1 MQKIGPEDWKQMFEL
16 LDTALDLPPNER
28 DPWLDGLPGDYE
40 RLKPALRDLLAKHA
54 TRDSDAFLR
63 DIPQFTSLTGI
74 NTSPL
79 GSPSPGNHIGPYRL
93 VRELGHGGM
102 GSVWLAERDD
112 GTFKR
117 SVALKLPHVT
127 WIGGLA
133 ERMARERDILATLE
147 HPNIARLYD
156 AGVDDMGRPF
166 MAMEYVEGV
175 TIDRYCAEHSPTVEQ
190 ILQLILQVARAVA
203 HAHAR
208 LVVHRDLKPS
218 NILVTADGSVRLLD
232 FGVAKLLE
240 NRPGEQTQF
249 AVRAF
254 TPEYA
259 APEQIKGELISTA
272 TDVYS
277 LGVVSYQLLTGALP
291 YSPKHTGNGQQLER
305 AITDIDASLASTT
318 TPDHHR
324 GRRLRGDLDAV
335 LNRALKK
342 DPTQRYASADAFALD
357 IEHHLQGRP
366 IQARPDSAW
375 YRFSKFVSR
384 NRVGTAAAAAVLIAI
399 LAGASVALWQAREA
413 REQAARTAIERDIA
427 RRAAAREEAVRMY
440 LTRMFRSSVAAD
452 GSTSTTAKTMLDRS
466 AERVLQEYRDDPY
479 LAGKVVETLADLYGA
494 LEDVAGQVPLLEG
507 YLKQAGP
514 EANPETVAL
523 VKQKLAHAEL
533 ARGNLQRA
541 EELLQP
547 AEQFWTTDLKRYA
560 EQHLEWL
567 AIKARVL
574 RAQGDLAGS
583 ISTNE
588 QAIAERIAL
597 SGENHSETSILYN
610 SLGIALMNANRLQEA
625 TAAYRKAL
633 AIHDAL
639 GSGEDVP
646 ALVMRANVG
655 TLSYRV
661 GRIADAERE
670 LKHAFEGQRALSG
683 DSAAVAA
690 SMAQYGSLQ
699 TALGRPDQAIPILE
713 EAARMAEKF
722 TATGSAL
729 HVQNRTFLAEAHA
742 AAGHRQDAARIVDDA
757 LSLARKQFGDDHL
770 FTQRARLAK
779 ARLTAREQP
788 FATASAELA
797 DVITELR
804 AGGPAAQL
812 ALGQALVA
820 QGDLLTLNGHSAE
833 ATPLLEEAV
842 KLREQVMWDQ
852 SWELAEARSRLGE
865 AQVASG
871 KPEGKDLIEQSLT
884 TLQTQLGPEHPQT
897 TRARRAVAM

>member
-1 MQKIGPEDWKQMFEL
+1 MQRIGPEDWKQMFEL
-16 LDTALDLPPNER
+16 LDTALDLPPAER
-28 DPWLDGLPGDYE
+28 NPWLDSLSGDYE
-40 RLKPALRDLLAKHA
+40 RLKPALREMLAKHA
-54 TRDSDAFLR
+54 SSDSDAFLR
-63 DIPQFTSLTGI
+63 DMPQFTSLTGI
-74 NTSPL
+74 NTSVL
-79 GSPSPGNHIGPYRL
+79 STPSPGNHVGPYRL
-93 VRELGHGGM
+93 VRELGRGGM
-102 GSVWLAERDD
+102 GSVWLAERAD

-117 SVALKLPHVT
+117 NVALKLPHVT

-156 AGVDDMGRPF
+156 AGVDDLGRPF

-175 TIDRYCAEHSPTVEQ
+175 TIDRYCLEHSPTVEQ
-190 ILQLILQVARAVA
+190 ILQLILQVAHAVA

-218 NILVTADGSVRLLD
+218 NILVTVDGSVRLLD

-240 NRPGEQTQF
+240 NQPGEQTQF

-259 APEQIKGELISTA
+259 APEQIKGEPISTA

-277 LGVVSYQLLTGALP
+277 LGVVSYQLLAGALP
-291 YSPKHTGNGQQLER
+291 YSPKHTGGGQLER
-305 AITDIDASLASTT
+305 AITEIDASLASTT
-318 TPDHHR
+318 ARDHQR
-324 GRRLRGDLDAV
+324 CRRLRGDIDAI

-375 YRFSKFVSR
+375 YRFSKFVGR
-384 NRVGTAAAAAVLIAI
+384 NRVGTAAAAAALIAV

-413 REQAARTAIERDIA
+413 REQAARTAVERDIA

-440 LTRMFRSSVAAD
+440 LTRMFRNSVTTD
-452 GSTSTTAKTMLDRS
+452 GSGPTTAKAMLDRS

-523 VKQKLAHAEL
+523 VRQKLAHAEL

-541 EELLQP
+541 DELLQP
-547 AEQFWTTDLKRYA
+547 AEQFWNTDRKRYA
-560 EQHLEWL
+560 EQHLEWV
-567 AIKARVL
+567 IVKARVL

-583 ISTNE
+583 IAANE
-588 QAIAERIAL
+588 QALAERIAL
-597 SGENHSETSILYN
+597 SGENHSETAILYN

-639 GSGEDVP
+639 GSGQDVP

-670 LKHAFEGQRALSG
+670 LKHAFEGQRAIAG

-690 SMAQYGSLQ
+690 SMGQYGSLQ
-699 TALGRPDQAIPILE
+699 TALGRPDRAIPILE
-713 EAARMAEKF
+713 EASRMAEKF
-722 TATGSAL
+722 TARGSAL
-729 HVQNRTFLAEAHA
+729 HVQNQTFLAEAHA
-742 AAGHRQDAARIVDDA
+742 AAGRSRQAAQMADEA
-757 LSLARKQFGDDHL
+757 LTLARKQFGEDH
-770 FTQRARLAK
+770 FFAHRARLAK
-779 ARLTAREQP
+779 ARLTANQQP
-788 FATASAELA
+788 FEKANAELA
-797 DVITELR
+797 DVITKLR

-820 QGDLLTLNGHSAE
+820 QAELLMQNSRAAE
-833 ATPLLEEAV
+833 AAPLLEEAV
-842 KLREQVMWDQ
+842 KLRGQVMWEQ
-852 SWELAEARSRLGE
+852 SWELAEARARLGE
-865 AQVASG
+865 AQVATG
-871 KPEGKDLIEQSLT
+871 KPEGKQLIEQALA
-884 TLQTQLGPEHPQT
+884 TLESQLGPDHPQT
-897 TRARRAVAM
+897 SRARRAIAM

>member
-1 MQKIGPEDWKQMFEL
+1 MQRIGPEDWKQMFEL
-16 LDTALDLPPNER
+16 LDTALDLPPGER
-28 DPWLDGLPGDYE
+28 DLWLDSLSGE
-40 RLKPALRDLLAKHA
+40 HARLKPALRDLLAKHA
-54 TRDSDAFLR
+54 TRDSDEFLR

-79 GSPSPGNHIGPYRL
+79 SIPSPGNHVGPYRL
-93 VRELGHGGM
+93 VRELGRGGM
-102 GSVWLAERDD
+102 GSVWLAERAD

-117 SVALKLPHVT
+117 NVALKLPHVT

-156 AGVDDMGRPF
+156 AGVDELGRPF
-166 MAMEYVEGV
+166 MAMEYVEGE
-175 TIDRYCAEHSPTVEQ
+175 TIDRYCAQHSPAVEQ

-240 NRPGEQTQF
+240 NQPGEQTQF

-259 APEQIKGELISTA
+259 APEQIKGEPISTA

-277 LGVVSYQLLTGALP
+277 LGVVSYQLLAGALP
-291 YSPKHTGNGQQLER
+291 YSPKHTGGGQLER
-305 AITDIDASLASTT
+305 AITEIDASLASTT
-318 TPDHHR
+318 AQDYQR
-324 GRRLRGDLDAV
+324 GRRLRGDIDAI

-342 DPTQRYASADAFALD
+342 DPAQRYASADAFALD

-384 NRVGTAAAAAVLIAI
+384 NRMGTAAATAALIAI
-399 LAGASVALWQAREA
+399 LAGASVALWQARAA
-413 REQAARTAIERDIA
+413 REQAAHTAVERDIA

-440 LTRMFRSSVAAD
+440 LTRMFRNSVSAD
-452 GSTSTTAKTMLDRS
+452 GSGTTTAKTMLDRS
-466 AERVLQEYRDDPY
+466 AERVLQEYRDDPD

-541 EELLQP
+541 DELLRS
-547 AEQFWTTDLKRYA
+547 AEPFWNTDRKRFA

-567 AIKARVL
+567 TVKARLL

-583 ISTNE
+583 IATNE
-588 QAIAERIAL
+588 QAIAERIAV
-597 SGENHSETSILYN
+597 SGENHSETAILYN

-625 TAAYRKAL
+625 TEAYRKAL

-639 GSGEDVP
+639 GTGEDVP

-661 GRIADAERE
+661 GRVADAERE

-690 SMAQYGSLQ
+690 SMGQYGSLQ

-722 TATGSAL
+722 TASGSAL

-742 AAGHRQDAARIVDDA
+742 AAGHQQDAVQIADEA
-757 LSLARKQFGDDHL
+757 LALARKQFGDDHL
-770 FTQRARLAK
+770 FTQRARLAR
-779 ARLTAREQP
+779 ARLATKQQP
-788 FATASAELA
+788 FEKTTTELAEL
-797 DVITELR
+797 ITKLR

-820 QGDLLTLNGHSAE
+820 QGELLIQNGHAAE
-833 ATPLLEEAV
+833 AAPVLEEAV

-852 SWELAEARSRLGE
+852 SWELAEARARLGE
-865 AQVASG
+865 AKLAAG
-871 KPEGKDLIEQSLT
+871 RPEGKDLIEQSLA
-884 TLQTQLGPEHPQT
+884 TLESQLGPEHPQT
-897 TRARRAVAM
+897 KRVRRAIAM

>member
-16 LDTALDLPPNER
+16 LDTALDLPPPER
-28 DPWLDGLPGDYE
+28 DTWLESLGGEYE
-40 RLKPALRDLLAKHA
+40 RLKPALRQLLAKHA
-54 TRDSDAFLR
+54 TRDTDTFLR

-79 GSPSPGNHIGPYRL
+79 SMPEPGNHVGPYRL
-93 VRELGHGGM
+93 VRELGRGGM
-102 GSVWLAERDD
+102 GSVWLAERAD

-117 SVALKLPHVT
+117 KVALKLPHVT

-156 AGVDDMGRPF
+156 AGVDDFGRPF
-166 MAMEYVEGV
+166 MAMEFVEGQ
-175 TIDRYCAEHSPTVEQ
+175 TIDQYCGHHELTVEQ

-240 NRPGEQTQF
+240 NQPGEQTQF

-259 APEQIKGELISTA
+259 APEQINGEPVSTA

-277 LGVVSYQLLTGALP
+277 LGVVSYRLLTGLLP
-291 YSPKHTGNGQQLER
+291 YEVKQTSVGQLER
-305 AITDIDASLASTT
+305 AITEIDAIPASATT
-318 TPDHHR
+318 QNRQHR
-324 GRRLRGDLDAV
+324 RRLRGDVDAI

-342 DPTQRYASADAFALD
+342 DPLQRYASADAFALD
-357 IEHHLQGRP
+357 IENHLLGRP

-384 NRVGTAAAAAVLIAI
+384 NRIATAAAAAVLIAI
-399 LAGASVALWQAREA
+399 LGGASIALWQASEA
-413 REQAARTAIERDIA
+413 REQAARAVIERDNA

-440 LTRMFRSSVAAD
+440 LTRMFRTSVAQED
-452 GSTSTTAKTMLDRS
+452 SGPTTAKAMLDRS

-494 LEDVAGQVPLLEG
+494 LEDVAGQAPLLEG

-514 EANPETVAL
+514 EADPETVAL

-533 ARGNLQRA
+533 SRGNIQRA
-541 EELLQP
+541 AELIQP
-547 AEQFWTTDLKRYA
+547 AEAFWNRDRKRYA
-560 EQHLEWL
+560 EQHLECL
-567 AIKARVL
+567 VVKARIL

-583 ISTNE
+583 IATNE
-588 QAIAERIAL
+588 QALVERVAL
-597 SGENHSETSILYN
+597 SGENHSETAILYN

-625 TAAYRKAL
+625 TEAYRKAL
-633 AIHDAL
+633 SIHDAL
-639 GSGEDVP
+639 GTDEDVP

-670 LKHAFEGQRALSG
+670 LKHAFEAQRAQSG

-690 SMAQYGSLQ
+690 SMGQYGSLQ
-699 TALGRPDQAIPILE
+699 TALGRHDQAIPILE
-713 EAARMAEKF
+713 QASLMAEKF
-722 TATGSAL
+722 TARGSAL

-742 AAGHRQDAARIVDDA
+742 ASGQQQRAAQTLDET
-757 LSLARKQFGDDHL
+757 LSLARKQFGDNHF
-770 FTQRARLAK
+770 FTQRVQLAK
-779 ARLTAREQP
+779 AKLAAAQKP
-788 FATASAELA
+788 SSQSLDELA
-797 DVITELR
+797 EVTNKLR
-804 AGGPAAQL
+804 TSGPTAQL

-820 QGDLLTLNGHSAE
+820 HGETLTKQGRAAE
-833 ATPLLEEAV
+833 ALPVLEEAV
-842 KLREQVMWDQ
+842 KLREQVMWPQ
-852 SWELAEARSRLGE
+852 SWELAEARARLGE
-865 AQVASG
+865 AQLATGNPAG
-871 KPEGKDLIEQSLT
+871 KQLLEQSLA
-884 TLQTQLGPEHPQT
+884 TLESQLGRDHPQT
-897 TRARRAVAM
+897 ARARRAVAM

>member
-16 LDTALDLPPNER
+16 LDTALDLPPPER
-28 DPWLDGLPGDYE
+28 DTWLDSLSGDYE
-40 RLKPALRDLLAKHA
+40 RLKPALRELLAKHA
-54 TRDSDAFLR
+54 TRDSDEFLR

-79 GSPSPGNHIGPYRL
+79 SAPLPGNHVGAYRL
-93 VRELGHGGM
+93 VRELGRGGM
-102 GSVWLAERDD
+102 GSVWLAERAD

-117 SVALKLPHVT
+117 NVALKLPHVT

-156 AGVDDMGRPF
+156 AGVDALGRPF

-175 TIDRYCAEHSPTVEQ
+175 TIDRYCAQHSPSIEQ
-190 ILQLILQVARAVA
+190 MLQLILQVARAVA

-240 NRPGEQTQF
+240 NQPGEHTQF

-259 APEQIKGELISTA
+259 APEQIKGEPISTA

-291 YSPKHTGNGQQLER
+291 YSPKHTGGGQLER
-305 AITDIDASLASTT
+305 AITEIDASLASTT
-318 TPDHHR
+318 TQDQQR
-324 GRRLRGDLDAV
+324 GRRLRGDIDAI

-342 DPTQRYASADAFALD
+342 DPAQRYASADAFALD

-375 YRFSKFVSR
+375 YRFSKFVTR

-399 LAGASVALWQAREA
+399 LGGASIALWQAREA
-413 REQAARTAIERDIA
+413 REQAARTAVERDIA

-440 LTRMFRSSVAAD
+440 LTRMFRNSVTAD
-452 GSTSTTAKTMLDRS
+452 GTPTTAKSMLDRS

-494 LEDVAGQVPLLEG
+494 LEDIAGQVPLLEG

-523 VKQKLAHAEL
+523 VRQKLAHAEL

-541 EELLQP
+541 DELLEP
-547 AEQFWTTDLKRYA
+547 AEQFWNTDRKRYA
-560 EQHLEWL
+560 EQHLEWVTV
-567 AIKARVL
+567 KARLL
-574 RAQGDLAGS
+574 RAKGDLAGS
-583 ISTNE
+583 IATNE
-588 QAIAERIAL
+588 QAIAERVAL
-597 SGENHSETSILYN
+597 SGENHSETAILYN

-625 TAAYRKAL
+625 TAAYQKAL

-661 GRIADAERE
+661 GRLADAERE
-670 LKHAFEGQRALSG
+670 LKHAFEGQRAISG

-690 SMAQYGSLQ
+690 SMGQYGSLQ
-699 TALGRPDQAIPILE
+699 TALGRPDQAIAILE
-713 EAARMAEKF
+713 EASHMAEKF
-722 TATGSAL
+722 TARGSAL
-729 HVQNRTFLAEAHA
+729 HVQNQTFLAEAHA
-742 AAGHRQDAARIVDDA
+742 AAGRNQRAVRIADEA
-757 LSLARKQFGDDHL
+757 LALARNQFGDDH
-770 FTQRARLAK
+770 FVAQRARLAK
-779 ARLTAREQP
+779 ARLTAQQQP
-788 FATASAELA
+788 FESSNAELA
-797 DVITELR
+797 DIIAKLR

-812 ALGQALVA
+812 ALGQALITR
-820 QGDLLTLNGHSAE
+820 GELLLQNGRAAE
-833 ATPLLEEAV
+833 AAPVFEEAV
-842 KLREQVMWDQ
+842 KLREQVMWEQ
-852 SWELAEARSRLGE
+852 SWELAEARARLGE
-865 AQVASG
+865 AQVATG
-871 KPEGKDLIEQSLT
+871 KLEGKQLIEQSLA
-884 TLQTQLGPEHPQT
+884 TLESQLGPGHPQT
-897 TRARRAVAM
+897 ARARRAVAM

>member
-16 LDTALDLPPNER
+16 LDTALDLPPTER
-28 DPWLDGLPGDYE
+28 DSWIDSLSGDYA
-40 RLKPALRDLLAKHA
+40 RLKPALRELLAKHA
-54 TRDSDAFLR
+54 TRNSDEFLR
-63 DIPQFTSLTGI
+63 EMPQFTSLTGI

-79 GSPSPGNHIGPYRL
+79 STPSPGNHVGPYRL
-93 VRELGHGGM
+93 VLELGRGGM
-102 GSVWLAERDD
+102 GSVWLAERAD

-117 SVALKLPHVT
+117 NVALKLPHVT

-156 AGVDDMGRPF
+156 AGVDDLGRPF

-175 TIDRYCAEHSPTVEQ
+175 TIDRYCAQHSPSIEQ
-190 ILQLILQVARAVA
+190 IFQLILQVARAVA

-218 NILVTADGSVRLLD
+218 NILVTAAGSVRLLD

-240 NRPGEQTQF
+240 NQPGEQTQF

-259 APEQIKGELISTA
+259 APEQIKSEPINTA

-291 YSPKHTGNGQQLER
+291 YSPKHTGGAQLER
-305 AITDIDASLASTT
+305 AITEIDASLASTT
-318 TPDHHR
+318 AQDHHR
-324 GRRLRGDLDAV
+324 GRRLRGDIDAI

-342 DPTQRYASADAFALD
+342 DPAQRYASADAFALD
-357 IEHHLQGRP
+357 IEQHLQGRP

-399 LAGASVALWQAREA
+399 LAGASVAIWQAREA
-413 REQAARTAIERDIA
+413 REQAARTAVERDIA

-440 LTRMFRSSVAAD
+440 LTRMFRTSVTAD
-452 GSTSTTAKTMLDRS
+452 GSTPTTAKTMLDRS

-514 EANPETVAL
+514 EADPETVAL

-541 EELLQP
+541 AELLPP
-547 AEQFWTTDLKRYA
+547 AEQFWNTDRKRYA

-567 AIKARVL
+567 TIKARLL
-574 RAQGDLAGS
+574 RAQGDLTGS
-583 ISTNE
+583 IATNE
-588 QAIAERIAL
+588 QAISERIAL
-597 SGENHSETSILYN
+597 SGENHSETATLYN

-633 AIHDAL
+633 GIHDAL

-670 LKHAFEGQRALSG
+670 LKHAFQGQRAISG

-690 SMAQYGSLQ
+690 SMGQYGSLQ

-713 EAARMAEKF
+713 EASRMAEKF
-722 TATGSAL
+722 TARGSAL
-729 HVQNRTFLAEAHA
+729 HVQNQTFLAEAHA
-742 AAGHRQDAARIVDDA
+742 AAGRSQQAAQIADEA
-757 LSLARKQFGDDHL
+757 LTLARKQFGDDHY
-770 FTQRARLAK
+770 FAQRARLAK
-779 ARLTAREQP
+779 ARLTATQQP
-788 FATASAELA
+788 FQKASAELA
-797 DVITELR
+797 DIITKLR

-820 QGDLLTLNGHSAE
+820 QGELLIQNGRA
-833 ATPLLEEAV
+833 ADAAPVLEEAV
-842 KLREQVMWDQ
+842 RLREQMMWEQ
-852 SWELAEARSRLGE
+852 SWELAEARARLGE
-865 AQVASG
+865 AQVATG
-871 KPEGKDLIEQSLT
+871 KAGGKQLIEQSIA
-884 TLQTQLGPEHPQT
+884 TLESQLGPGHPQT
-897 TRARRAVAM
+897 ARARRAIAM

>member
-1 MQKIGPEDWKQMFEL
+1 MQRIGPEDWKQMFEL
-16 LDTALDLPPNER
+16 LDTALDLPPTER
-28 DPWLDGLPGDYE
+28 DTWLDSLSGDYE
-40 RLKPALRDLLAKHA
+40 RLKPALRELLAKHA
-54 TRDSDAFLR
+54 TRDSDEFLR
-63 DIPQFTSLTGI
+63 DMPQFTSLTGI
-74 NTSPL
+74 STSPL
-79 GSPSPGNHIGPYRL
+79 STPSPGNHVGPYRL

-117 SVALKLPHVT
+117 NVALKLPHVT

-156 AGVDDMGRPF
+156 AGIDDLGRPF
-166 MAMEYVEGV
+166 MAMEYVQGV

-240 NRPGEQTQF
+240 NHPGEQTQF
-249 AVRAF
+249 AARAF

-259 APEQIKGELISTA
+259 APEQIKGEPISTA

-291 YSPKHTGNGQQLER
+291 YSPKHTGGGQLER
-305 AITDIDASLASTT
+305 AITEIDASLASTT
-318 TPDHHR
+318 AQDHQR
-324 GRRLRGDLDAV
+324 GRRLRGDIDAI

-342 DPTQRYASADAFALD
+342 DPTKRYASADAFALD

-413 REQAARTAIERDIA
+413 REQAARTAVERDIA

-440 LTRMFRSSVAAD
+440 LTRLFRNSASTD
-452 GSTSTTAKTMLDRS
+452 GSGPTTAKAMLDRS

-514 EANPETVAL
+514 EADPETVAL
-523 VKQKLAHAEL
+523 ARQKLAHAEL

-541 EELLQP
+541 DELLQP
-547 AEQFWTTDLKRYA
+547 AEQFWNTDRKRYA
-560 EQHLEWL
+560 EQHLEWVTV
-567 AIKARVL
+567 KARVL

-583 ISTNE
+583 IATNE

-597 SGENHSETSILYN
+597 SGENHSETAILYN

-670 LKHAFEGQRALSG
+670 LKHAFEGQRAISG

-690 SMAQYGSLQ
+690 SMGQYGSLQ

-713 EAARMAEKF
+713 EASRMAEKF
-722 TATGSAL
+722 TARGSGL
-729 HVQNRTFLAEAHA
+729 HVQNQTFLAEAHA
-742 AAGHRQDAARIVDDA
+742 AAGRSQQAAQLADESFA
-757 LSLARKQFGDDHL
+757 LARKQFGDDH
-770 FTQRARLAK
+770 FFAQRARLTK
-779 ARLTAREQP
+779 ARLTAQHQLFEK
-788 FATASAELA
+788 ANAELA
-797 DVITELR
+797 NVISKLR

-820 QGDLLTLNGHSAE
+820 RGELLLQNGRA
-833 ATPLLEEAV
+833 ADAAPVLEEAV
-842 KLREQVMWDQ
+842 KLREQVMWEQ
-852 SWELAEARSRLGE
+852 SWELAEARARLGE

-871 KPEGKDLIEQSLT
+871 KPEGKDLIEQSLA
-884 TLQTQLGPEHPQT
+884 TLQSQLGPDHPQT
-897 TRARRAVAM
+897 ARAKRAIAM

>member
-1 MQKIGPEDWKQMFEL
+1 MQRIGPEDWKQMFEL
-16 LDTALDLPPNER
+16 LDTALDLPPGER
-28 DPWLDGLPGDYE
+28 NPWLDALCGDYE
-40 RLKPALRDLLAKHA
+40 RLKPALRELLAKHA
-54 TRDSDAFLR
+54 NRDSDAFLR
-63 DIPQFTSLTGI
+63 DLPQFTSLTGI
-74 NTSPL
+74 NTSAL
-79 GSPSPGNHIGPYRL
+79 SSPSPGNHIGAYRL
-93 VRELGHGGM
+93 VRELGRGGM
-102 GSVWLAERDD
+102 GSVWLAERAD

-117 SVALKLPHVT
+117 NVALKLPHVT

-133 ERMARERDILATLE
+133 ERMSRERDILATLE

-156 AGVDDMGRPF
+156 AGVDDLGRPF

-175 TIDRYCAEHSPTVEQ
+175 TIDRYCAEHSLSVEQ

-218 NILVTADGSVRLLD
+218 NILVTAAGSVRLLD

-240 NRPGEQTQF
+240 NQPGEQTQF

-259 APEQIKGELISTA
+259 APEQIKSEPISTA

-305 AITDIDASLASTT
+305 AITEIDASLASETAQ
-318 TPDHHR
+318 DHQR
-324 GRRLRGDLDAV
+324 GRRLRGDIDAI

-357 IEHHLQGRP
+357 IDHHLHGRP

-384 NRVGTAAAAAVLIAI
+384 NRAGTAAAAAVLIAI

-413 REQAARTAIERDIA
+413 REQAARIAVERDIA

-440 LTRMFRSSVAAD
+440 LTRMFRNSVTAD
-452 GSTSTTAKTMLDRS
+452 GSGTTTAKTMLDRS

-541 EELLQP
+541 DELLQS
-547 AEQFWTTDLKRYA
+547 AEQFWNTDRKRYA

-567 AIKARVL
+567 TIKARVL
-574 RAQGDLAGS
+574 RARGDLSGS
-583 ISTNE
+583 IATNE
-588 QAIAERIAL
+588 QVIAERVAL
-597 SGENHSETSILYN
+597 SGENHSETAILYN

-625 TAAYRKAL
+625 TSAYRKAL

-639 GSGEDVP
+639 GTGEDVP

-661 GRIADAERE
+661 GRVADAERE

-690 SMAQYGSLQ
+690 SMGQYGSLQ

-742 AAGHRQDAARIVDDA
+742 AAGHPKDANQIADEA
-757 LSLARKQFGDDHL
+757 LALARKQFGDDHL

-779 ARLTAREQP
+779 ARLATKQQP
-788 FATASAELA
+788 FAAASAELA
-797 DVITELR
+797 DVITKLR

-820 QGDLLTLNGHSAE
+820 QGELLIQNGHATE
-833 ATPLLEEAV
+833 AAPVLEEAV
-842 KLREQVMWDQ
+842 KLRERVMWEQ
-852 SWELAEARSRLGE
+852 SWELAEARARLGE
-865 AQVASG
+865 AQVAAG
-871 KPEGKDLIEQSLT
+871 KPEGKDLIQQSLAT
-884 TLQTQLGPEHPQT
+884 MESQLGPDHPQT
-897 TRARRAVAM
+897 QRVRRAIAM

>member
-16 LDTALDLPPNER
+16 LDTVLDLPAPER
-28 DPWLDGLPGDYE
+28 NTWLDSLGGDYE
-40 RLKPALRDLLAKHA
+40 RLKPALRELLAKHA
-54 TRDSDAFLR
+54 ARETDGFLR
-63 DIPQFTSLTGI
+63 DMPQFTSLTGI
-74 NTSPL
+74 STSPL
-79 GSPSPGNHIGPYRL
+79 SSPEPGNHVGPYRL
-93 VRELGHGGM
+93 VRELGRGGM
-102 GSVWLAERDD
+102 GSVWLAERAD
-112 GTFKR
+112 GSFKR
-117 SVALKLPHVT
+117 NVALKLPHVT

-147 HPNIARLYD
+147 HSNIARLYD
-156 AGVDDMGRPF
+156 AGIDDLGRPF
-166 MAMEYVEGV
+166 MAMEFVEGQ
-175 TIDRYCAEHSPTVEQ
+175 TIDRYCSQHQPTVEQ

-240 NRPGEQTQF
+240 NQPGEQTQF

-259 APEQIKGELISTA
+259 APEQIKGETISTA

-291 YSPKHTGNGQQLER
+291 YATKKTGAGQLER
-305 AITDIDASLASTT
+305 AITEVDATPASSTT
-318 TPDHHR
+318 QDRQR
-324 GRRLRGDLDAV
+324 GRRLRGDLDAI

-342 DPTQRYASADAFALD
+342 DPLQRYISADAFALD
-357 IEHHLQGRP
+357 IEQHLQGRP

-384 NRVGTAAAAAVLIAI
+384 NRIVTSAAAAVLIAI
-399 LAGASVALWQAREA
+399 LGGASLALWQAREA

-440 LTRMFRSSVAAD
+440 LTTLFRNSAASD
-452 GSTSTTAKTMLDRS
+452 GSGTTTAKAMLDRS
-466 AERVLQEYRDDPY
+466 AERVLQQYRDDPY

-514 EANPETVAL
+514 EADPATVAAAQ
-523 VKQKLAHAEL
+523 QKLAHAEL
-533 ARGNLQRA
+533 ARGNIQRA
-541 EELLQP
+541 AELMQL
-547 AEQFWTTDLKRYA
+547 AEQFWNRDRMRYP
-560 EQHLEWL
+560 EQHVEGLT
-567 AIKARVL
+567 IKARIL

-583 ISTNE
+583 IATNE
-588 QAIAERIAL
+588 QAIAERVAL
-597 SGENHSETSILYN
+597 SGENHSETAILYN

-625 TAAYRKAL
+625 TTAYQKAL
-633 AIHDAL
+633 SIHDAL
-639 GSGEDVP
+639 GTGEDVP

-661 GRIADAERE
+661 GRVADAERE
-670 LKHAFEGQRALSG
+670 LKHAFEGQRAISG
-683 DSAAVAA
+683 DSAAVSA
-690 SMAQYGSLQ
+690 SMGQYGSLQ
-699 TALGRPDQAIPILE
+699 TALGRPEQAIPILE

-742 AAGHRQDAARIVDDA
+742 ASGQKQQAAQIADEAVA
-757 LSLARKQFGDDHL
+757 LARKQFGDDH
-770 FTQRARLAK
+770 FFAQRAQLAK
-779 ARLTAREQP
+779 TRLTADQKP
-788 FATASAELA
+788 AAQSSAELA
-797 DVITELR
+797 EVITKLR
-804 AGGPAAQL
+804 VAGPTAQL
-812 ALGQALVA
+812 ALTQALVA
-820 QGDLLTLNGHSAE
+820 QGELLLKQERASE
-833 ATPLLEEAV
+833 AMPVLEEAV
-842 KLREQVMWDQ
+842 KLREQVMWEQ
-852 SWELAEARSRLGE
+852 SWELAEARARLGE
-865 AQVASG
+865 AQLATG
-871 KPEGKDLIEQSLT
+871 KPEGKQLIEQSVA
-884 TLQTQLGPEHPQT
+884 TLETQLGHDHPQT
-897 TRARRAVAM
+897 TRARRAIAM

>member
-16 LDTALDLPPNER
+16 LDTALDLPPPER
-28 DPWLDGLPGDYE
+28 DTWLDALSGDHE
-40 RLKPALRDLLAKHA
+40 KLKPALRELLAKHA
-54 TRDSDAFLR
+54 TRDDDFLR
-63 DIPQFTSLTGI
+63 EMPQFTSLTGI
-74 NTSPL
+74 STFALST
-79 GSPSPGNHIGPYRL
+79 PSPGAHVGPYRL

-117 SVALKLPHVT
+117 NVALKLPHVT
-127 WIGGLA
+127 WLGGLA

-156 AGVDDMGRPF
+156 AGVDDLGRPF

-175 TIDRYCAEHSPTVEQ
+175 TIDRYCAEHSLSIEG
-190 ILQLILQVARAVA
+190 IMQLILQVARAVA

-259 APEQIKGELISTA
+259 APEQIKGEPISTA

-291 YSPKHTGNGQQLER
+291 YSPKHTGGGQLER
-305 AITDIDASLASTT
+305 AITEVDASLASTT
-318 TPDHHR
+318 AQDHQR
-324 GRRLRGDLDAV
+324 GRRLRGDIDAI

-342 DPTQRYASADAFALD
+342 DPVQRYASADGFALD

-375 YRFSKFVSR
+375 YRFSKFVGR
-384 NRVGTAAAAAVLIAI
+384 NRAGTAAAAAVLIAL

-413 REQAARTAIERDIA
+413 REQAARTAVERDIA

-440 LTRMFRSSVAAD
+440 LTRMFRNSVTTD
-452 GSTSTTAKTMLDRS
+452 GAGPTTAKAMLDRS

-514 EANPETVAL
+514 EADPETVAL
-523 VKQKLAHAEL
+523 ARQKLAHAEL

-541 EELLQP
+541 DELLQP
-547 AEQFWTTDLKRYA
+547 AEQFWNTDRKRYA
-560 EQHLEWL
+560 GQHLEWVTV
-567 AIKARVL
+567 KARLL

-583 ISTNE
+583 IATNE

-597 SGENHSETSILYN
+597 SGENHSETAILYN

-661 GRIADAERE
+661 GRLADAERE
-670 LKHAFEGQRALSG
+670 LKHAFDAQRAISG

-690 SMAQYGSLQ
+690 SMGQYGSLQ
-699 TALGRPDQAIPILE
+699 TALGRPDLAIPVLE
-713 EAARMAEKF
+713 QASSMAEKF
-722 TATGSAL
+722 TARGSAL
-729 HVQNRTFLAEAHA
+729 HVQNQTFLAEAHA
-742 AAGHRQDAARIVDDA
+742 AAGRREQAAQLADEA
-757 LSLARKQFGDDHL
+757 LVLARKQFGDDH
-770 FTQRARLAK
+770 FFAQRTRLAK
-779 ARLTAREQP
+779 ARITVNQQP
-788 FATASAELA
+788 FEKANAELA
-797 DVITELR
+797 NVIAKLR

-820 QGDLLTLNGHSAE
+820 HGELMLQNGRGAD
-833 ATPLLEEAV
+833 AAPLLEEAV
-842 KLREQVMWDQ
+842 KLREQIMWEQ
-852 SWELAEARSRLGE
+852 SWELAEARARLGE
-865 AQVASG
+865 AHIANG
-871 KPEGKDLIEQSLT
+871 KAEGKQLIERSLA
-884 TLQTQLGPEHPQT
+884 TLESQLGPDHPQT
-897 TRARRAVAM
+897 ARARRAVAM

>member
-1 MQKIGPEDWKQMFEL
+1 MQRIGPDDWKQMFEL
-16 LDTALDLPPNER
+16 LDTALDLPPGER
-28 DPWLDGLPGDYE
+28 DTWLDSLSGDYE
-40 RLKPALRDLLAKHA
+40 RLRPALRELLAKHA
-54 TRDSDAFLR
+54 TRDSDGFLR
-63 DIPQFTSLTGI
+63 EMPQFTSLTGI

-79 GSPSPGNHIGPYRL
+79 STPSPGNHVGPYRL
-93 VRELGHGGM
+93 VRELGRGGM

-117 SVALKLPHVT
+117 NVALKLPHVT

-156 AGVDDMGRPF
+156 AGIDDLGRPF

-175 TIDRYCAEHSPTVEQ
+175 TIDRYCAQHSPTLDQ

-240 NRPGEQTQF
+240 NQPGEQTLF

-259 APEQIKGELISTA
+259 APEQIKGEPISTA

-291 YSPKHTGNGQQLER
+291 YSPKDTANGQLER
-305 AITDIDASLASTT
+305 AITEIDVSLASTT
-318 TPDHHR
+318 AQDHQL
-324 GRRLRGDLDAV
+324 GRRLRGDIDAI

-342 DPTQRYASADAFALD
+342 DPAKRYAGADTFALD

-375 YRFSKFVSR
+375 YRISKFVSR

-413 REQAARTAIERDIA
+413 REQAARIAVERDIA

-440 LTRMFRSSVAAD
+440 LTRMFRNSVTTNSS
-452 GSTSTTAKTMLDRS
+452 GPTTAKAMLDRS

-541 EELLQP
+541 EELLP
-547 AEQFWTTDLKRYA
+547 SAEQFWNTDRKRYA

-567 AIKARVL
+567 TVKARVL

-583 ISTNE
+583 IATNE

-597 SGENHSETSILYN
+597 SGENHSETAILYN

-646 ALVMRANVG
+646 ALVMRGNVG
-655 TLSYRV
+655 ALSYRV
-661 GRIADAERE
+661 GRLADAERE
-670 LKHAFEGQRALSG
+670 LKHAFEGQRAISG

-690 SMAQYGSLQ
+690 SMGQYGSLQ
-699 TALGRPDQAIPILE
+699 TALGRPDQAVPILE
-713 EAARMAEKF
+713 EASRMAEKF
-722 TATGSAL
+722 TARGSAL
-729 HVQNRTFLAEAHA
+729 HVQNQTFLAEAHA
-742 AAGHRQDAARIVDDA
+742 AAGRHGHAVQIADDA
-757 LSLARKQFGDDHL
+757 VALARKQFGEDH
-770 FTQRARLAK
+770 FFAQRARLAK
-779 ARLTAREQP
+779 ARLTANRQP
-788 FATASAELA
+788 FAKANAELA
-797 DVITELR
+797 AVITKLR

-820 QGDLLTLNGHSAE
+820 QGELLLQNGRAAE
-833 ATPLLEEAV
+833 AAPVLEEAV
-842 KLREQVMWDQ
+842 KLREQVMWEQ
-852 SWELAEARSRLGE
+852 SWELAEARARLGE
-865 AQVASG
+865 AHVANG
-871 KPEGKDLIEQSLT
+871 KPEGKQLIEQSIA
-884 TLQTQLGPEHPQT
+884 TLQSQLGPDHPQT
-897 TRARRAVAM
+897 ARAKRAIAM

>member
-1 MQKIGPEDWKQMFEL
+1 MQRIGPEDWKQMFEL
-16 LDTALDLPPNER
+16 LDTALDLPPTER
-28 DPWLDGLPGDYE
+28 DTWLDSLSGDYE
-40 RLKPALRDLLAKHA
+40 RLKPALRELLAKHA
-54 TRDSDAFLR
+54 TRDSDEFLR
-63 DIPQFTSLTGI
+63 DMPQFTSLTGI

-79 GSPSPGNHIGPYRL
+79 STPSPGNHVGPYRL
-93 VRELGHGGM
+93 VRELGRGGM

-117 SVALKLPHVT
+117 NVALKLPHVT

-156 AGVDDMGRPF
+156 AGVDDLGRPF

-175 TIDRYCAEHSPTVEQ
+175 TIDRYCSERSPTVEQ
-190 ILQLILQVARAVA
+190 ILQLVLQVARAVA

-218 NILVTADGSVRLLD
+218 NVLVTADGSVRLLD

-240 NRPGEQTQF
+240 NQPGEQTQF

-259 APEQIKGELISTA
+259 APEQIKGEPISTA

-291 YSPKHTGNGQQLER
+291 YSPKHTGGGQLER
-305 AITDIDASLASTT
+305 AITEIDASLASTT
-318 TPDHHR
+318 TQDQQR
-324 GRRLRGDLDAV
+324 GRRLRGDIDAI

-384 NRVGTAAAAAVLIAI
+384 NRVGTAAAAAVLIA
-399 LAGASVALWQAREA
+399 LLGGASVAIWQAREA
-413 REQAARTAIERDIA
+413 REQAARTAVERDIA

-440 LTRMFRSSVAAD
+440 LTRMFRNSVTTD
-452 GSTSTTAKTMLDRS
+452 DSGPTTAKAMLDRS

-507 YLKQAGP
+507 YLNQAGP

-523 VKQKLAHAEL
+523 VRQKLAHAEL

-541 EELLQP
+541 EELLRP
-547 AEQFWTTDLKRYA
+547 AEQFWNTDRKRYA
-560 EQHLEWL
+560 EQHLEWVTV
-567 AIKARVL
+567 KARVL

-583 ISTNE
+583 IATNE

-597 SGENHSETSILYN
+597 SGENHSETAILYN

-670 LKHAFEGQRALSG
+670 LKHAFEGQRAISG

-690 SMAQYGSLQ
+690 SMGQYGSLQ
-699 TALGRPDQAIPILE
+699 TALGRPDLAIPILE
-713 EAARMAEKF
+713 EASRMAEKF
-722 TATGSAL
+722 TARGSGL
-729 HVQNRTFLAEAHA
+729 HVQNQTFLAEAHA
-742 AAGHRQDAARIVDDA
+742 AAGRSQHAAQLADESFA
-757 LSLARKQFGDDHL
+757 LARKQFGDDH
-770 FTQRARLAK
+770 FFAQRARLAK
-779 ARLTAREQP
+779 ARLTANHQP
-788 FATASAELA
+788 FEKANAELA
-797 DVITELR
+797 NVIAKLR

-812 ALGQALVA
+812 ALGQALIT
-820 QGDLLTLNGHSAE
+820 QGELLLQNHRA
-833 ATPLLEEAV
+833 ADAAPLLEEAV
-842 KLREQVMWDQ
+842 KLREQVMWEQ
-852 SWELAEARSRLGE
+852 SWELAEARARLGE
-865 AQVASG
+865 ANVATG
-871 KPEGKDLIEQSLT
+871 KAEGRQLIEQSVV
-884 TLQTQLGPEHPQT
+884 TLESQLGPDHPQT
-897 TRARRAVAM
+897 IRAKRAIAM

>member
-1 MQKIGPEDWKQMFEL
+1 MQSIGPEDWKQMFEL
-16 LDTALDLPPNER
+16 LDTALDLPPAER
-28 DPWLDGLPGDYE
+28 DPWLDALSGDHE
-40 RLKPALRDLLAKHA
+40 RLKPALRELLAKHA
-54 TRDSDAFLR
+54 TRDSDDFLR
-63 DIPQFTSLTGI
+63 DVPQFTSLTGI
-74 NTSPL
+74 STSPL
-79 GSPSPGNHIGPYRL
+79 SSPSPGNHVGAYRL
-93 VRELGHGGM
+93 VRELGRGGM
-102 GSVWLAERDD
+102 GSVWLAERAD

-117 SVALKLPHVT
+117 NVALKLPHVT

-156 AGVDDMGRPF
+156 AGVDALGRPF

-175 TIDRYCAEHSPTVEQ
+175 TIDRYCAQHSPSIEQ
-190 ILQLILQVARAVA
+190 ILQLVLQVTRAVA

-240 NRPGEQTQF
+240 NQPGEHTQF

-259 APEQIKGELISTA
+259 APEQIKGEPIGTA

-277 LGVVSYQLLTGALP
+277 LGVVSYQLLTGTLP
-291 YSPKHTGNGQQLER
+291 YSPKHAGGGQLER
-305 AITDIDASLASTT
+305 AITEIDASLASTT
-318 TPDHHR
+318 TQDRQR
-324 GRRLRGDLDAV
+324 GRRLRGDIDAI

-342 DPTQRYASADAFALD
+342 DPAQRYASADAFALD

-366 IQARPDSAW
+366 IQARPDGAW

-384 NRVGTAAAAAVLIAI
+384 NRVGTAAAAAALIAI
-399 LAGASVALWQAREA
+399 LGGASIALWQAREA
-413 REQAARTAIERDIA
+413 REQAARTAVERDIA

-440 LTRMFRSSVAAD
+440 LTRMFRNSVTAEGA
-452 GSTSTTAKTMLDRS
+452 GPTTAKSMLDRS

-514 EANPETVAL
+514 EANPETLAL
-523 VKQKLAHAEL
+523 VRQKLAHAEL

-541 EELLQP
+541 DELLRP
-547 AEQFWTTDLKRYA
+547 AEQFWNTDRKRYA
-560 EQHLEWL
+560 EQHLEWVTV
-567 AIKARVL
+567 KARLL

-583 ISTNE
+583 IATNE
-588 QAIAERIAL
+588 QAIAERIAF
-597 SGENHSETSILYN
+597 SGENHSETALLYN

-625 TAAYRKAL
+625 TEAYRKAL

-655 TLSYRV
+655 TLYYRV

-670 LKHAFEGQRALSG
+670 LQHAFEGQRAISG

-690 SMAQYGSLQ
+690 SMGQYGSLQ
-699 TALGRPDQAIPILE
+699 TALGRSDRSIAILD

-722 TATGSAL
+722 TARGSAL
-729 HVQNRTFLAEAHA
+729 HVQNQTFLAEAHA
-742 AAGHRQDAARIVDDA
+742 AAGRNQKAVQIADEAWA
-757 LSLARKQFGDDHL
+757 LARKQFGDEH
-770 FTQRARLAK
+770 FFAQRARLAK
-779 ARLTAREQP
+779 ARLTANQQP
-788 FATASAELA
+788 FEKASAELA
-797 DVITELR
+797 DVITKLR

-812 ALGQALVA
+812 ALGQALIA
-820 QGDLLTLNGHSAE
+820 QGELLLQNGRAAE
-833 ATPLLEEAV
+833 AAPVLEEAL
-842 KLREQVMWDQ
+842 KLREQVMWEQ
-852 SWELAEARSRLGE
+852 SWELAEARARLGE
-865 AQVASG
+865 ALVASG
-871 KPEGKDLIEQSLT
+871 KPEGKQLIEQALG
-884 TLQTQLGPEHPQT
+884 TLHSQLGPEHPQT
-897 TRARRAVAM
+897 SRAKRAVAM

>member
-1 MQKIGPEDWKQMFEL
+1 MQRIGPEDWKQMFEL
-16 LDTALDLPPNER
+16 LDTALDLPPTER
-28 DPWLDGLPGDYE
+28 DTWLDSLSGDYE
-40 RLKPALRDLLAKHA
+40 RLKPALRELLAKHA
-54 TRDSDAFLR
+54 TRDSDEFLR
-63 DIPQFTSLTGI
+63 DMPQFTSLTGI

-79 GSPSPGNHIGPYRL
+79 STPSPGNHVGPYRL
-93 VRELGHGGM
+93 VRELGRGGM

-117 SVALKLPHVT
+117 NVALKLPHVT

-156 AGVDDMGRPF
+156 AGVDDLGRPF

-175 TIDRYCAEHSPTVEQ
+175 TIDRYCSERSPTVEQ
-190 ILQLILQVARAVA
+190 ILQLVLQVARAVA

-218 NILVTADGSVRLLD
+218 NVLVTADGSVRLLD

-240 NRPGEQTQF
+240 NQPGEQTQF

-259 APEQIKGELISTA
+259 APEQIKGEPISTA

-291 YSPKHTGNGQQLER
+291 YSPKHTGGGQLER
-305 AITDIDASLASTT
+305 AITEIDASLASTT
-318 TPDHHR
+318 TQDQQR
-324 GRRLRGDLDAV
+324 GRRLRGDIDAI

-384 NRVGTAAAAAVLIAI
+384 NRVGTAAAAAVLIAL
-399 LAGASVALWQAREA
+399 LAGASVAIWQAREA
-413 REQAARTAIERDIA
+413 REQAARTAVERDIA

-440 LTRMFRSSVAAD
+440 LTRMFRNSVTTD
-452 GSTSTTAKTMLDRS
+452 DSGPTTAKAMLDRS

-507 YLKQAGP
+507 YLNQAGP

-523 VKQKLAHAEL
+523 VRQKLAHAEL

-541 EELLQP
+541 EELLRP
-547 AEQFWTTDLKRYA
+547 AEQFWNTDRKRYA
-560 EQHLEWL
+560 EQHLEWVTV
-567 AIKARVL
+567 KARVL

-583 ISTNE
+583 IATNE

-597 SGENHSETSILYN
+597 SGENHSETAILYN

-670 LKHAFEGQRALSG
+670 LKHAFEGQRAISG

-690 SMAQYGSLQ
+690 SMGQYGSLQ

-713 EAARMAEKF
+713 EASRMAEKF
-722 TATGSAL
+722 TARGSGL
-729 HVQNRTFLAEAHA
+729 HVQNQTFLAEAHA
-742 AAGHRQDAARIVDDA
+742 AAGRSQHAAQLADESFA
-757 LSLARKQFGDDHL
+757 LARKQFGDDH
-770 FTQRARLAK
+770 FFAQRARLAK
-779 ARLTAREQP
+779 ARLTANHQP
-788 FATASAELA
+788 FEKANAELA
-797 DVITELR
+797 NVIAKLR

-812 ALGQALVA
+812 ALGQALIT
-820 QGDLLTLNGHSAE
+820 QSELLLQNHRA
-833 ATPLLEEAV
+833 ADAAPLLEEAV
-842 KLREQVMWDQ
+842 KLREQVMWEQ
-852 SWELAEARSRLGE
+852 SWELAEARARLGE
-865 AQVASG
+865 ANVATG
-871 KPEGKDLIEQSLT
+871 KAEGRQLIERSVV
-884 TLQTQLGPEHPQT
+884 TLESQLGPDHPQT
-897 TRARRAVAM
+897 TRAKRAIAM

>member
-1 MQKIGPEDWKQMFEL
+1 MQRIGPEDWKQMFEL
-16 LDTALDLPPNER
+16 LDTALDLPPGER
-28 DPWLDGLPGDYE
+28 DSWLDALAGDYE
-40 RLKPALRDLLAKHA
+40 KLKPALRELLAKHA

-63 DIPQFTSLTGI
+63 DMPQFTSLTGI

-79 GSPSPGNHIGPYRL
+79 SSPSPGNHIGPYRL
-93 VRELGHGGM
+93 VRELGRGGM

-117 SVALKLPHVT
+117 NVALKLPHVT

-156 AGVDDMGRPF
+156 AGVDDLGRPF
-166 MAMEYVEGV
+166 MAMEYAEGV
-175 TIDRYCAEHSPTVEQ
+175 TIDRYCAEHSPSVEQ

-208 LVVHRDLKPS
+208 LIVHRDLKPS
-218 NILVTADGSVRLLD
+218 NILVTADGSARLLD

-240 NRPGEQTQF
+240 NQPGEQTQF

-259 APEQIKGELISTA
+259 APEQIKGEPISTA

-305 AITDIDASLASTT
+305 AITEIDASLASATAQ
-318 TPDHHR
+318 DHQR
-324 GRRLRGDLDAV
+324 GRRLRGDIDAI

-357 IEHHLQGRP
+357 IDHHLHGRP

-384 NRVGTAAAAAVLIAI
+384 NRAGTAAAAAVLIAI

-413 REQAARTAIERDIA
+413 REQAARTAVERDIA

-440 LTRMFRSSVAAD
+440 LTRMFRNSVTAD
-452 GSTSTTAKTMLDRS
+452 GSGTTTAKTMLDRS

-523 VKQKLAHAEL
+523 VQQKLAHAEL
-533 ARGNLQRA
+533 ARGNLKRA
-541 EELLQP
+541 DELLVS

-567 AIKARVL
+567 TVKARVL
-574 RAQGDLAGS
+574 RAQGDLVGS
-583 ISTNE
+583 IATNE
-588 QAIAERIAL
+588 QAITERIAL
-597 SGENHSETSILYN
+597 SGENHSETAILYN

-639 GSGEDVP
+639 GTGEDVP

-661 GRIADAERE
+661 GRVADAERE

-690 SMAQYGSLQ
+690 SMGQYGSLQ

-742 AAGHRQDAARIVDDA
+742 AAGHPKDATQIADEA
-757 LSLARKQFGDDHL
+757 LALARKQFGDNHL
-770 FTQRARLAK
+770 FTQRARLTK
-779 ARLTAREQP
+779 ARLATKQQP
-788 FATASAELA
+788 FATASDELA
-797 DVITELR
+797 DVIIKLR
-804 AGGPAAQL
+804 SGGPAAQL

-820 QGDLLTLNGHSAE
+820 QGELLIQNGHAAE
-833 ATPLLEEAV
+833 AAPVLEEAV

-852 SWELAEARSRLGE
+852 SWELAEARARLGE
-865 AQVASG
+865 AQVAAG
-871 KPEGKDLIEQSLT
+871 KPEGKDLIEQSLA
-884 TLQTQLGPEHPQT
+884 TLESQLGPEHPQT
-897 TRARRAVAM
+897 KRVRRAIAM

>member
-1 MQKIGPEDWKQMFEL
+1 MQRIGPEDWKQMFEL
-16 LDTALDLPPNER
+16 LDTALDLPPEQR
-28 DPWLDGLPGDYE
+28 DPWLEGLQGDYE
-40 RLKPALRDLLAKHA
+40 KLKPALRDLLAKHA

-79 GSPSPGNHIGPYRL
+79 SSPSPGNHIGPYRL
-93 VRELGHGGM
+93 VRELGRGGM

-117 SVALKLPHVT
+117 NVALKLPHVT

-156 AGVDDMGRPF
+156 AGVDELGRPF

-218 NILVTADGSVRLLD
+218 NILVTANGSVRLLD

-259 APEQIKGELISTA
+259 APEQVKGEPISTA

-291 YSPKHTGNGQQLER
+291 YSPKHTSNGQQLER
-305 AITDIDASLASTT
+305 AITDIEASLASATT
-318 TPDHHR
+318 EDNQR
-324 GRRLRGDLDAV
+324 GRRLRGDIDAI

-413 REQAARTAIERDIA
+413 REQAARTAVERDIA

-440 LTRMFRSSVAAD
+440 LTRMFRNSVAAD
-452 GSTSTTAKTMLDRS
+452 GSSPTTAKTMLDRS

-523 VKQKLAHAEL
+523 VRQKLAHAEL

-541 EELLQP
+541 DELLQP
-547 AEQFWTTDLKRYA
+547 AEQFWNTDRKRYA

-567 AIKARVL
+567 TIKARVL

-583 ISTNE
+583 ISTNQ

-597 SGENHSETSILYN
+597 SGENHSETAILYN

-661 GRIADAERE
+661 GRVADAERE

-690 SMAQYGSLQ
+690 SMGQYGSLQ

-729 HVQNRTFLAEAHA
+729 HVQNQTFLAEAHA
-742 AAGHRQDAARIVDDA
+742 AAGHQQNAVRIADEA

-770 FTQRARLAK
+770 FAQRARLAR
-779 ARLTAREQP
+779 ARLTAAQQP
-788 FATASAELA
+788 FSQASAELA
-797 DVITELR
+797 DVIAKLR

-820 QGDLLTLNGHSAE
+820 QGELLGRNGHAAE
-833 ATPLLEEAV
+833 AVALLEEAV

-852 SWELAEARSRLGE
+852 SWELAEARARLGE

-871 KPEGKDLIEQSLT
+871 KSQGKDLIEQSMA
-884 TLQTQLGPEHPQT
+884 TLESQLGPDHPQT
-897 TRARRAVAM
+897 ARARRAIAM

>member
-1 MQKIGPEDWKQMFEL
+1 MQKIGPQDWKQMFEL
-16 LDTALDLPPNER
+16 LDTALDLPAPER
-28 DPWLDGLPGDYE
+28 DTWLDSLGGDYE

-54 TRDSDAFLR
+54 ARDTDSFLR
-63 DIPQFTSLTGI
+63 DIPQFTNLTGI
-74 NTSPL
+74 STSPL
-79 GSPSPGNHIGPYRL
+79 STPEPGNHVGPYRL
-93 VRELGHGGM
+93 VRELGRGGM
-102 GSVWLAERDD
+102 GSVWLAERAD
-112 GTFKR
+112 GAFKR
-117 SVALKLPHVT
+117 NVALKLPHVT

-156 AGVDDMGRPF
+156 AGVDDLGRPF
-166 MAMEYVEGV
+166 MAMEHVEGQ
-175 TIDRYCAEHSPTVEQ
+175 TIDRYCSQHELSVEQ
-190 ILQLILQVARAVA
+190 ILQLIVQVARAVA

-218 NILVTADGSVRLLD
+218 NILVTAGGSVRLLD

-240 NRPGEQTQF
+240 NQPGAQTQF

-259 APEQIKGELISTA
+259 APEQIKGEPISTA

-291 YSPKHTGNGQQLER
+291 HAVKQTNAGQLER
-305 AITDIDASLASTT
+305 AITEIDAAPASATT
-318 TPDHHR
+318 QDRQR
-324 GRRLRGDLDAV
+324 GRRLRGDLDAI

-342 DPTQRYASADAFALD
+342 DPAQRYVSADAFALE
-357 IEHHLQGRP
+357 IEQHLQGRP

-384 NRVGTAAAAAVLIAI
+384 NRVATIAAVAVFIAV
-399 LAGASVALWQAREA
+399 LGGATVALWQASEA
-413 REQAARTAIERDIA
+413 REQAARNAIERDIA
-427 RRAAAREEAVRMY
+427 RRAAAREEAVRMH
-440 LTRMFRSSVAAD
+440 LTSMFRNSAGSD
-452 GSTSTTAKTMLDRS
+452 GASSTTAKAMLDRS
-466 AERVLQEYRDDPY
+466 AERVLQQYRDDPY

-514 EANPETVAL
+514 EAEPATVA
-523 VKQKLAHAEL
+523 VVQQKLAHAEL
-533 ARGNLQRA
+533 SRGNIQRA
-541 EELLQP
+541 AELMQP
-547 AEQFWTTDLKRYA
+547 AELFWNRDPTRYA
-560 EQHLEWL
+560 EQHLEGL
-567 AIKARVL
+567 AIKARIL

-583 ISTNE
+583 IAINE
-588 QAIAERIAL
+588 QAITERITL
-597 SGENHSETSILYN
+597 SGENHSETAVLYN

-625 TAAYRKAL
+625 TSAYRKAL

-639 GSGEDVP
+639 GTGEDVP

-670 LKHAFEGQRALSG
+670 LKHAFEGQRAISG

-690 SMAQYGSLQ
+690 SMGQYGSLQ
-699 TALGRPDQAIPILE
+699 SAMGRPDRAIPILD

-722 TATGSAL
+722 TAAGSAL

-742 AAGHRQDAARIVDDA
+742 ASGQQQRAGQIMEETLA
-757 LSLARKQFGDDHL
+757 LARKQFGDDH
-770 FTQRARLAK
+770 FFAQRVALAK
-779 ARLTAREQP
+779 ARLTAGQQP
-788 FATASAELA
+788 HPQSAAELA
-797 DVITELR
+797 NVVTKLR
-804 AGGPAAQL
+804 AAGPAAHL
-812 ALGQALVA
+812 ALTQALVA
-820 QGDLLTLNGHSAE
+820 QGDLLVKQGRPAE

-842 KLREQVMWDQ
+842 RLREQVMWDQ
-852 SWELAEARSRLGE
+852 SWELAEARARLGE
-865 AQVASG
+865 AQLATG
-871 KPEGKDLIEQSLT
+871 KPEGRQLIEQSLA
-884 TLQTQLGPEHPQT
+884 TLESQLGPEHPQT
-897 TRARRAVAM
+897 VRARRAVAM

>member
-1 MQKIGPEDWKQMFEL
+1 MQRIGPEDWKQMFEL
-16 LDTALDLPPNER
+16 LDTALDLPPAER
-28 DPWLDGLPGDYE
+28 DAWLDSLAGDHE
-40 RLKPALRDLLAKHA
+40 RLKPALRELLQKHA
-54 TRDSDAFLR
+54 TRDSDEFLR
-63 DIPQFTSLTGI
+63 DMPQFTSLTGI
-74 NTSPL
+74 NTSHL
-79 GSPSPGNHIGPYRL
+79 SSASPGNHVGPYRL
-93 VRELGHGGM
+93 VRELGRGGM
-102 GSVWLAERDD
+102 GSVWLAERAD

-117 SVALKLPHVT
+117 NVALKLPHVT

-156 AGVDDMGRPF
+156 AGVDDLGRPF

-175 TIDRYCAEHSPTVEQ
+175 TIDRYCAQHSPSIEQ

-208 LVVHRDLKPS
+208 LVVHRDLKPT
-218 NILVTADGSVRLLD
+218 NILVTTDGSVRLLD

-240 NRPGEQTQF
+240 NQPGEHTQF
-249 AVRAF
+249 AARAF

-259 APEQIKGELISTA
+259 APEQIKGEPISTA

-291 YSPKHTGNGQQLER
+291 YSPKHTGGGQLER
-305 AITDIDASLASTT
+305 AITEIDASLASTT
-318 TPDHHR
+318 TQDQQR
-324 GRRLRGDLDAV
+324 GRRLRGDIDAI

-342 DPTQRYASADAFALD
+342 DPAQRYASADAFALD
-357 IEHHLQGRP
+357 IENHLQGRP

-399 LAGASVALWQAREA
+399 LGGASVALWQAREA
-413 REQAARTAIERDIA
+413 REQAARTAVERDIA

-440 LTRMFRSSVAAD
+440 LTRMFRNSVTAD
-452 GSTSTTAKTMLDRS
+452 GASPTTAKSMLDRS

-514 EANPETVAL
+514 EGNPETVAL
-523 VKQKLAHAEL
+523 VRQKLAHAEL
-533 ARGNLQRA
+533 GRGNLQRA
-541 EELLQP
+541 DELLQP
-547 AEQFWTTDLKRYA
+547 AEQFWNTDRKRYA
-560 EQHLEWL
+560 EQHLEWVTV
-567 AIKARVL
+567 KARLL

-583 ISTNE
+583 IATNE
-588 QAIAERIAL
+588 QAIAERVAL
-597 SGENHSETSILYN
+597 SGENHSETAILYN

-625 TAAYRKAL
+625 TAAYRRAL
-633 AIHDAL
+633 AIHDTL
-639 GSGEDVP
+639 DSGEDVP

-670 LKHAFEGQRALSG
+670 LKHAFEGQRAISG

-690 SMAQYGSLQ
+690 SMGQYGSLQ
-699 TALGRPDQAIPILE
+699 TALGRPDQAIAILE
-713 EAARMAEKF
+713 DASEMAEKF
-722 TATGSAL
+722 TARGSAL
-729 HVQNRTFLAEAHA
+729 HVQNQTFLAEAHA
-742 AAGHRQDAARIVDDA
+742 AAGRNQKAVQIADEA
-757 LSLARKQFGDDHL
+757 LTLARKQFGDEH
-770 FTQRARLAK
+770 FFAQRARLAK
-779 ARLTAREQP
+779 ARLTANQQP
-788 FATASAELA
+788 FEQANAELA
-797 DVITELR
+797 DVITKLR
-804 AGGPAAQL
+804 SGGPAAQL
-812 ALGQALVA
+812 ALGQALIA
-820 QGDLLTLNGHSAE
+820 QGELLLQNGRA
-833 ATPLLEEAV
+833 AQAVPALDEAV
-842 KLREQVMWDQ
+842 KLREQAMWEE
-852 SWELAEARSRLGE
+852 SWELAEARARLGE

-871 KPEGKDLIEQSLT
+871 NATGKQLIEQALA
-884 TLQTQLGPEHPQT
+884 TLQSQLGPAHPQT
-897 TRARRAVAM
+897 SRAQRAIAM